1 MTPQI
6 LHAARENR
14 SVFHGAAAALREFSS
29 IVTVVHFEPTGTP
42 GSEHLST
49 ASHPVPLGPDRPQLH
64 SPYYYCFSF
73 LE

>member
-6 LHAARENR
+6 LHDVGENR
-14 SVFHGAAAALREFSS
+14 SVFHEPPGALPQFSS
-29 IVTVVHFEPTGTP
+29 IVTVVHREPTDTS
-42 GSEHLST
+42 GSEHLTT
-49 ASHPVPLGPDRPQLH
+49 ALHPVHSGPDRPQLH